1 MTGCAKCQPQ
11 MQGNRVDIKIK
22 SHTRTGTQNAKS
34 IADVIT
40 LWEANVFCPLSGDR
54 HVSAEVVDYHIR
66 QGKLWHNAVVRKGH
80 LGVVALVSRSARFLL
95 YPRNLPIMLY

>member
-1 MTGCAKCQPQ
+1 M
-11 MQGNRVDIKIK
+11 
-22 SHTRTGTQNAKS
+22 
-34 IADVIT
+34 
-40 LWEANVFCPLSGDR
+40 SGDR

-80 LGVVALVSRSARFLL
+80 IGVVALVSRSARSLL

>member
-1 MTGCAKCQPQ
+1 MRKLSTA
-11 MQGNRVDIKIK
+11 NARIKIK
-22 SHTRTGTQNAKS
+22 SHTHRNAKRQGS

-40 LWEANVFCPLSGDR
+40 VWEANVFCPMSGDR

-80 LGVVALVSRSARFLL
+80 IGVVALVSRSARSLL